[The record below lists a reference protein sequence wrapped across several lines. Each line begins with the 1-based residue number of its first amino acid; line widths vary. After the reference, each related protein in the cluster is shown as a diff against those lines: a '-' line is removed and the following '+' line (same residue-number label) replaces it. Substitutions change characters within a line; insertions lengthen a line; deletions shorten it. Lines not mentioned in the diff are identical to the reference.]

1 MKRASTIDKVA
12 LGKRIKAERIAK
24 KLTRERLAEQVGLS
38 ETFIKT
44 LENGT
49 ASPSL
54 STVTDIAN
62 ALSTSV
68 DYFLCDSL
76 TLGHRVITSKYTE
89 EINNLPANERERIY
103 DVLDALL
110 KHTKR

>member
-12 LGKRIKAERIAK
+12 LGKRIKDERISQ
-24 KLTRERLAEQVGLS
+24 KLTREKLAELVGLS

-54 STVTDIAN
+54 STITDIAN

-76 TLGHRVITSKYTE
+76 IVGHRVITSRYTD
-89 EINNLPANERERIY
+89 EINSLPPSDRERIY
-103 DVLDALL
+103 EVLDALL
-110 KHTKR
+110 KHTKK